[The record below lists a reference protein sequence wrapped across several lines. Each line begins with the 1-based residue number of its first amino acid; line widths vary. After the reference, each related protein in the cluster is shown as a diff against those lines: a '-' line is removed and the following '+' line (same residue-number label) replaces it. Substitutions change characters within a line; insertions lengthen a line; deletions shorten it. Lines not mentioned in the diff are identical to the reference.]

1 MPFSPSD
8 FEWWA
13 WLLFAIGAAIVGSI
27 CWWIAVACFSKA
39 KVQVFG
45 GLLSGL
51 IGFVAGLTAFGCF
64 VIGVVRFVK
73 WVWGS

>member
-13 WLLFAIGAAIVGSI
+13 WLLFGVGAGVGCII
-27 CWWIAVACFSKA
+27 CVFATSACAEDDKLAGALGCGFIAF
-39 KVQVFG
+39 VFG
-45 GLLSGL
+45 
-51 IGFVAGLTAFGCF
+51 VAGVGCF
-64 VIGVVRFVK
+64 FIGVIRFVK